1 MSVEVKTIKQVVQVV
16 DQGATVDVLTTKPQV
31 SVTAVGP
38 QGPKGDDSNGKLG
51 GYVVNLTNPQ
61 NLDVLQFQSQEWVN
75 NPQANLTDGG
85 NF

>member
-1 MSVEVKTIKQVVQVV
+1 MSVEVKQIKQVVEVL
-16 DQGATVDVLTTKPQV
+16 DRGTTVDVITTKPQV

-51 GYVVNLTNPQ
+51 GYPVVLSNPQ
-61 NLDVLQFQSQEWVN
+61 DLDVLQFQSQEWVN